1 MTHSPVADPPV
12 QVAEAAWTLTAPGGA
27 IHLMGVDPQV
37 LSTSA
42 AVSVQALFFAA
53 YRDLLG
59 TGSLSVDLPP
69 GATVAD
75 LVSMLRSRGAPFS
88 ALPAEPA
95 VAVNRAY
102 ALPSET
108 LHPGD
113 EVAFIPPVAG
123 G

>member
-1 MTHSPVADPPV
+1 VP
-12 QVAEAAWTLTAPGGA
+12 
-27 IHLMGVDPQV
+27 
-37 LSTSA
+37 
-42 AVSVQALFFAA
+42 VQALFFAA

-59 TGSLSVDLPP
+59 TSKLDVELPE

-75 LVSMLRSRGAPFS
+75 LVQELRGRGAPFS
-88 ALPAEPA
+88 ALPKEPA

-102 ALPSET
+102 AFHTET
-108 LHPGD
+108 LRSGD

>member
-1 MTHSPVADPPV
+1 
-12 QVAEAAWTLTAPGGA
+12 
-27 IHLMGVDPQV
+27 
-37 LSTSA
+37 
-42 AVSVQALFFAA
+42 VSVQALFFAA

-59 TGSLSVDLPP
+59 TKALAVDLPA

-75 LVSMLRSRGAPFS
+75 LVVELRGRGAPFDS
-88 ALPAEPA
+88 LPTEPA

-102 ALPSET
+102 ALHDELLSA
-108 LHPGD
+108 GD

>member
-1 MTHSPVADPPV
+1 
-12 QVAEAAWTLTAPGGA
+12 
-27 IHLMGVDPQV
+27 
-37 LSTSA
+37 
-42 AVSVQALFFAA
+42 VSVQAIFFAA

-59 TGSLSVDLPP
+59 TRALSVELPE

-75 LVSMLRSRGAPFS
+75 LVAALRGRGAPYS

-102 ALPSET
+102 ALLSEA

>member
-1 MTHSPVADPPV
+1 M
-12 QVAEAAWTLTAPGGA
+12 
-27 IHLMGVDPQV
+27 
-37 LSTSA
+37 
-42 AVSVQALFFAA
+42 SVQALFFAA

-59 TGSLSVDLPP
+59 TSKLDVALPE

-75 LVSMLRSRGAPFS
+75 LVQELRRRGAPFDS
-88 ALPAEPA
+88 LPREPA
-95 VAVNRAY
+95 IAVNRAY
-102 ALPSET
+102 ALHTET

>member
-1 MTHSPVADPPV
+1 M
-12 QVAEAAWTLTAPGGA
+12 
-27 IHLMGVDPQV
+27 
-37 LSTSA
+37 
-42 AVSVQALFFAA
+42 SVQALFFAA

-59 TGSLSVDLPP
+59 TRALSVELPE

-75 LVSMLRSRGAPFS
+75 LVAALRGRGAPYS
-88 ALPAEPA
+88 ALPTEPA

-102 ALPSET
+102 ASLSET
-108 LHPGD
+108 LESGD